1 MPKGLQ
7 ISIAR
12 TDLTLATAATG
23 VTLRSLLREYGE
35 KTQRSVVYAML
46 VQVDAVCDNRNSKDH
61 LKEMARMVIATNPN
75 LSINSL
81 LMAMRDGLAKG
92 KIFGKLTFPIIAEW
106 INEHRD
112 AVFQYNEEHYH
123 SHK

>member
-7 ISIAR
+7 LSIAR
-12 TDLTLATAATG
+12 SDLTLANAATG
-23 VTLRSLLREYGE
+23 ITLRSILREHGE
-35 KTQRSVVYAML
+35 KTRLAVVFAML
-46 VQVDAVCDNRNSKDH
+46 VQVDAVCDNKNSVDH
-61 LKEMARMVIATNPN
+61 LQEMARMVIATNPN

-112 AVFQYNEEHYH
+112 AVFQYNEEHYL